1 MAVLSGLAHVLRGHP
16 ELAIFLTLAAGFL
29 LGKLRVGTF
38 TLGNV
43 LGCLLAGVAI
53 GQLDV
58 PVDPLV
64 KVVFFDLFLF
74 GTGYKVGPQ
83 FFRGLRRDAL
93 PHLVLAVVVAVTCL
107 VVAVVVSRLMGYD
120 AGTAAGLLAGAFTE
134 STIIGTASEAIQAL
148 PLPEAERLRM
158 VNEVPVAYAVTYLVG
173 TTTLVWYLSTLA
185 PRLFRIDLRK
195 EARELEL
202 KLAGKAAPEPGVE
215 SAYGEWDTRA
225 FRASPD
231 AVGKTLGEIEASVPE
246 RRIFVERMRRDG
258 VVGDPDPATRV
269 RSGDVLAVTARRT
282 VLVQDLGWLGEEV
295 DDRELLDFP
304 YAHLDVVVTRKDV
317 AGRTL
322 AELSRETGHGIVL
335 ERLVRAGQE
344 IPWDG
349 NTRIERGDLLS
360 IQGDRPDVE
369 RVAREFGYA
378 ERPSPA
384 TDMVFVGMGIFLGG
398 LFGLLAVTIGGVSIT
413 LTTSGGALISGL
425 VFGWLRSTRP
435 TFGRI
440 PESALWIF
448 DTVGLAAFIG
458 IVGLNAGPG
467 FVSGVRETG
476 VGLIGAALV
485 VSIVPHTVGLLFGRY
500 VLKLNPIILLGAEA
514 GSGCTT
520 AALRAVQDASGSKLP
535 VLGYTVPYAVGN
547 ILLTAWGPVIVA
559 LMR

>member
-1 MAVLSGLAHVLRGHP
+1 MAVLSGLADILRSHP
-16 ELAIFLTLAAGFL
+16 ELAIFLTLAVGFQI
-29 LGKLRVGTF
+29 GKLHFGTF

-93 PHLVLAVVVAVTCL
+93 PHLLLAVVVAVTCL
-107 VVAVVVSRLMGYD
+107 AVAVVVSRLMGYD

-185 PRLFRIDLRK
+185 PRIFRIDLRK

-202 KLAGKAAPEPGVE
+202 KLAGKAAPEPGVG

-225 FRASPD
+225 FRVSPA
-231 AVGKTLGEIEASVPE
+231 AVGKTLKEIEASVPE

-258 VVGDPDPATRV
+258 VVGDPDPATQV
-269 RSGDVLAVTARRT
+269 RSGDMLAVTARRT
-282 VLVQDLGWLGEEV
+282 VLVEDLGWLGEEV

-322 AELSRETGHGIVL
+322 AELSRDTGHGIVL

-349 NTRIERGDLLS
+349 NTRLERGDLLS

-369 RVAREFGYA
+369 RVAREMGYA

-398 LFGLLAVTIGGVSIT
+398 LFGLLAVTVGGVSIT

-458 IVGLNAGPG
+458 VVGLNAGPG

-476 VGLIGAALV
+476 VGLHDRGAPGRAGRIREQAPGARLHGALCGGEHPAHRLGPGHRGADALATA
-485 VSIVPHTVGLLFGRY
+485 SPPGR
-500 VLKLNPIILLGAEA
+500 
-514 GSGCTT
+514 SGTS
-520 AALRAVQDASGSKLP
+520 DP
-535 VLGYTVPYAVGN
+535 
-547 ILLTAWGPVIVA
+547 
-559 LMR
+559 

>member
-1 MAVLSGLAHVLRGHP
+1 MSPLPGLAVILRAHP

-29 LGKLRVGTF
+29 LGKVRVGSF
-38 TLGNV
+38 TVGNV

-53 GQLDV
+53 GQLGV
-58 PVDPLV
+58 VIDPTV

-93 PHLVLAVVVAVTCL
+93 PHLLLAVVVAVACL
-107 VVAVVVSRLMGYD
+107 LVAVVVSKLFGYD

-134 STIIGTASEAIQAL
+134 STIIGTATEAIHAL
-148 PLPEAERLRM
+148 PIPAAERLRM
-158 VNEVPVAYAVTYLVG
+158 VNQVPVAYAVTYLVG
-173 TTTLVWYLSTLA
+173 TTTLVWYLSSFA
-185 PRLFRIDLRK
+185 PRLFGFDLRK
-195 EARELEL
+195 EARELEV
-202 KLAGKAAPEPGVE
+202 KLAGKAAAEPGIV

-225 FRASPD
+225 VRASPA
-231 AVGKTLGEIEASVPE
+231 AVGKTLREIEASVPD

-258 VVGDPDPATRV
+258 VVGDPDPDTEV
-269 RSGDVLAVTARRT
+269 RAGDVFAVTARRT
-282 VLVQDLGWLGEEV
+282 VLVEHLGWLGEEV

-304 YAHLDVVVTRKDV
+304 YAHLDVVVTRKEF

-322 AELSRETGHGIVL
+322 GDLARERGHGIVL
-335 ERLVRAGQE
+335 QRLVRAGQE
-344 IPWDG
+344 IPFDG
-349 NTRIERGDLLS
+349 NTRVERGDLLS
-360 IQGDRPDVE
+360 LEGDLPDVE
-369 RVAREFGYA
+369 RVARDVGYA
-378 ERPSPA
+378 DRPSPA

-398 LFGLLAVTIGGVSIT
+398 LFGLLAVNVGGVSLT

-440 PESALWIF
+440 PEAGLWIF

-458 IVGLNAGPG
+458 IVGLNAGPQ
-467 FVSGVRETG
+467 FISGVRETG
-476 VGLIGAALV
+476 PGLILAALL
-485 VSIVPHTVGLLFGRY
+485 VSVVPHTIGLLFGRF
-500 VLKLNPIILLGAEA
+500 VLKLNPVILLGAESGA
-514 GSGCTT
+514 GTTT
-520 AALRAVQDASGSKLP
+520 AALRAVQDAAGSKLP